1 MDKHHGLANLPPIT
15 PLELLR
21 QLENTEEHQQKECP
35 GLTADNRLI
44 CQSKTQEILGTAYR
58 DGDFNPHKKRLAQ
71 VIYTD
76 RSIETV
82 QEVKGYVR
90 GYLYQQHIN
99 TCQKEPLT
107 EDLQQL
113 YEYGNENSTGLTSKA
128 LKAALMAERLMV
140 EEKRELT
147 PKLDDA
153 YWEKGSIEFTEE
165 EATRFQQHTFE
176 AAQYPEISQIQQLTS
191 AVETNPQN
199 LRAALGVL
207 RQLPPATPS
216 DFTSQAADTI
226 LRQCF
231 NDGNKHLLNEFYQI
245 VRAWPEAKK
254 EAFSDHWQKTGFSYR
269 HPLKSLGAEEKNQT
283 VSQQDNTALS
293 DNLTRRPLRPHSPHS
308 SQSSNKKRAHSPTP
322 TQYEA
327 SRKAPHMEDSIGSD
341 TSTVNS
347 MEIEEVSSAPES
359 YPSLPTMFEQFA
371 VTSVNENIQQKT
383 TPATEMSIE
392 NNSTPRR
399 DPFLDC
405 PECPRQFIYGEIQ
418 KLKAHMAA
426 HHPKT
431 AKQQGEAETAK
442 SEPANGYGNRTA
454 IVTSNLLE
462 QDIDVQIQA
471 EVQYRMEETA
481 EVSLTGLETN
491 SITPIDENLFCP
503 MCKKAHGIGQIQRY
517 NKHVKDCNGTK

>member
-21 QLENTEEHQQKECP
+21 QLENTEEHEQKECP
-35 GLTADNRLI
+35 GLTADNRLTH
-44 CQSKTQEILGTAYR
+44 QSNTKRILGEAYR
-58 DGDFNPHKKRLAQ
+58 DGDFNPYKNRLAQ
-71 VIYTD
+71 VIHTD

-99 TCQKEPLT
+99 TCQKEPLA

-113 YEYGNENSTGLTSKA
+113 YEYGNKNSTGLSSKA
-128 LKAALMAERLMV
+128 LKAALMAEQLMV

-147 PKLDDA
+147 PKLEDA
-153 YWEKGSIEFTEE
+153 YWEQDSIKLTDEE
-165 EATRFQQHTFE
+165 IRRFQQNTFE

-191 AVETNPQN
+191 TVKTNPQN
-199 LRAALGVL
+199 IRTALGVL

-216 DFTSQAADTI
+216 DFTSQAAGNI

-231 NDGNKHLLNEFYQI
+231 KDENKHLLNEFYQM

-254 EAFSDHWQKTGFSYR
+254 EAFSDHWKETGLSQR

-293 DNLTRRPLRPHSPHS
+293 DNLTRRPLRPHSPDS

-347 MEIEEVSSAPES
+347 MEMEEVSSAPES
-359 YPSLPTMFEQFA
+359 HPSLPTMF
-371 VTSVNENIQQKT
+371 
-383 TPATEMSIE
+383 
-392 NNSTPRR
+392 R
-399 DPFLDC
+399 
-405 PECPRQFIYGEIQ
+405 
-418 KLKAHMAA
+418 
-426 HHPKT
+426 
-431 AKQQGEAETAK
+431 
-442 SEPANGYGNRTA
+442 A
-454 IVTSNLLE
+454 I
-462 QDIDVQIQA
+462 
-471 EVQYRMEETA
+471 R
-481 EVSLTGLETN
+481 
-491 SITPIDENLFCP
+491 C
-503 MCKKAHGIGQIQRY
+503 
-517 NKHVKDCNGTK
+517 NKRE